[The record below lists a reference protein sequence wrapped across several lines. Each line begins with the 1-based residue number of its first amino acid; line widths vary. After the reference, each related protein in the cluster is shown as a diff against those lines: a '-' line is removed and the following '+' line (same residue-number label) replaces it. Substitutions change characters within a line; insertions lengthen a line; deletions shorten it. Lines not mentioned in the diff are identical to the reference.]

1 MTYNELSIITNFAK
15 TRLLDKLDKKILHK
29 LIEVDSII
37 HTYGPEDFKEI
48 INKCNDTIQMYFIM
62 RAPTLYQYIDKPSK
76 NVSILAVTLDG
87 NNIYY
92 VKGKDKLLQE
102 IAEKKHH
109 MQLIH
114 STDVDKET
122 LEKIKE
128 NITREE

>member
-37 HTYGPEDFKEI
+37 HSYGPEDFKEI

-62 RAPTLYQYIDKPSK
+62 RAPTLYQYINHPSE

-87 NNIYY
+87 NNIFH
-92 VKGKDKLLQE
+92 VKKKNDLLKE
-102 IAEKKHH
+102 IAEKKHN
-109 MQLIH
+109 I
-114 STDVDKET
+114 K
-122 LEKIKE
+122 LEE
-128 NITREE
+128 VSE